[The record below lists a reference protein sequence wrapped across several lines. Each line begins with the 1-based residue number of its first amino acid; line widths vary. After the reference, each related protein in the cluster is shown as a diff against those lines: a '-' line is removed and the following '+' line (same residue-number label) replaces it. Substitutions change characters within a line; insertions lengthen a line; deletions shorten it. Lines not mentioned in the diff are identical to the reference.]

1 MKNRNDAV
9 RFLEDCY
16 QLYEQK
22 MYHIGLKDDFI
33 SFFLCRGCVRKKS
46 ALQCKKRLSG
56 YRCMLNNRIVKYR
69 KRG

>member
-33 SFFLCRGCVRKKS
+33 SFFFAGVVSGKKVRYNARS
-46 ALQCKKRLSG
+46 VYQDIDVCSIIEL
-56 YRCMLNNRIVKYR
+56 
-69 KRG
+69 